1 MGLDN
6 LTLLIGSGLKLKN
19 VPKKQVESM
28 IWMASREAKL
38 TRLTDQVA
46 RAKAQGKLAEA
57 EDLSREKVEL
67 TGATFGKFDEDYA
80 KALLDLAEILEAEQK
95 YAEALSLRS
104 RIINF
109 TPAKDQMPSGS

>member
-1 MGLDN
+1 MDLDN
-6 LTLLIGSGLKLKN
+6 LMWSLGSGLKIKN
-19 VPKKQVESM
+19 VLKKQVGSM

-38 TRLTDQVA
+38 TRLTDQVERA
-46 RAKAQGKLAEA
+46 RAQGKLAEA
-57 EDLSREKVEL
+57 EDLCREKVEL

-109 TPAKDQMPSGS
+109 TPAKDQMASGS